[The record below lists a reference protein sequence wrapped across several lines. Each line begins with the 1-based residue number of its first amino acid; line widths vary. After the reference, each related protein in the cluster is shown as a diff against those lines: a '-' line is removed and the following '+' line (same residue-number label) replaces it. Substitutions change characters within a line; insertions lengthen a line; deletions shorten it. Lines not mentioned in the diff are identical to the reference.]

1 MPKEVD
7 SVLRYMSERLKQ
19 EPYISNSSSKL
30 FLAEVAIVI
39 MHILQKDGKF
49 DLQINDCFRNYTD
62 RVFDFS
68 LKKIEATRNF
78 NYFKEKEDKS
88 LSLIFQDMLDMYFS
102 KKEICSLMQQFEGV
116 ESIDNDY
123 NIIFKEKDYSN
134 LNITKQESV
143 EEPFVINKQTKE
155 QDILNYF
162 NNKIKEGYYTDIYK
176 LLVDFSVMMYRK
188 GASSIDLSIPIF
200 DDIIK
205 YINKQIISK
214 FWFHQLS
221 SEQLIP
227 RFSYCWKNA
236 KFSIIK
242 KAADALQIPYQIT
255 GERYNQHIKLVKE
268 KGVHH
273 NTEEDDDVKK
283 VRDTS
288 PIIEETPKE
297 SKATGED
304 VIKVSELE
312 VIPYIYKDI
321 ESKLS
326 ELFDTSEIVILDEEI
341 FLREINL
348 LLCSQAWNNVYDL
361 FGDIQYIIY
370 NQKRLATYTNRTVN
384 YNNIKLSQL
393 EGRHAFFLRTFPK
406 KLKLDTRQNYRKS
419 YRDVWYNNYAVS
431 TIERM
436 GLLFEPIKSIDNS
449 GKITLKPIHVSA
461 NEIIVD
467 PPLKQQH
474 SPDDVFEYMDQLN
487 KMYDESRRIL
497 IQESDI
503 LFIHRRIAEKREWEN
518 QSICIASIAYILIRQ
533 FGLNNNKQYK
543 LLNNLYRKSIVINA
557 KYDLLFE
564 DNNHEENINKTLGLL
579 IREYGNKLITEFYN
593 SLIDIN
599 MSDNDDNT
607 LINPDNTQETISTVN
622 TNQKNRK
629 EKIIRESVSNNEKQV
644 AFDDEGGE
652 NEKLLE
658 MYEDSGGFNVK
669 ESSIVDL
676 HKNLA
681 QNGEWDNASQC
692 VASIAYIIIRQMK
705 FANSPN
711 ALKFSKLKDLYKEC
725 KPFLSE
731 DGLKIEDSQH
741 STNLAI
747 VKERLQSSCS
757 MKRLVDFYRT
767 ITGLSYVKD
776 DGTIYS
782 PYHPKENIRQEIDH
796 PEDDSQKNTEI
807 NPSEDEIPE
816 LDTSVKDDTEDP
828 LNDNVNSGEEFEDII
843 DEELEDTEEEYFL
856 EEEEVEL
863 DEDEEIEEIINDV
876 PVKITFKYETR
887 AERELADYWEGIFKD
902 GYYDTYI
909 WKNKITKVEYCK
921 IKDNL
926 KSCIKDPQ
934 RKDGFA
940 KRFAKALVL
949 YCAEWYKRE
958 YNGND
963 GQGNP
968 LDAIGLNLRTKDLWR
983 WAEIDNRLLY
993 GNEYLESIYTLGGLP
1008 INYIVKKKYEDTVM
1022 QELSDLFNNKTTE
1035 DSSKEKIFKKNN
1047 TIQYSLRNHNGSW
1060 YKLFNTIGNAQEYPL
1075 AESDSTDGIIKKF
1088 IEALKNQP
1096 IKRDKF
1102 SIDWIIETS
1111 EYTPLIRRKIRLNL
1125 NPETNGTLN
1134 NCIPDYKLGDEFN
1147 GKDEFNLYL
1156 CFYGENDDEE
1166 EQIGD
1171 LEGYEHIR
1179 FVNDYNGYFI
1189 GENVQDYFIFSE
1201 IPIINIS
1208 KIKIIAKSRNDKY
1221 VELQE
1226 IEVAPYLE
1234 LYKTWK
1240 YCTYST
1246 KRNLGDKYI
1255 LLPFDYQ
1262 IQNGATS
1269 EDTPKY
1275 FTANG
1280 TKYRFTK
1287 VNGQFK
1293 FTDFK
1298 GNEVP
1303 IYEQNNKIEVSS
1315 PLHSDTFIYNDEKY
1329 FTRVVKDENGVE
1341 TTEPVMLIFGKS
1353 DIICTQYYDGA
1364 EPKVIE
1370 EEDVIIKFKK
1380 ENETFYTEWTN
1391 DSQPEQ
1397 GYIKLQVN
1405 VQNRKILLNAYF
1417 IPSDKNPFKRNCSK
1431 EEIIV
1436 ANSLNIINADVD
1448 LQTTTNS
1455 SNQTIARITRTDRE
1469 KYYYDFKIGSAN
1481 DYIIIPVI
1489 KPLDITELFKDGE
1502 FVKEY
1507 KNERM
1512 ANIRIPIQFKDKYSL
1527 RKYDKN
1533 GFVSHYLRYDDVD
1546 MLDFKFVD
1554 DETSLD
1560 QTIEKETPAGV
1571 IVYYLCT
1578 DKKNIGTLSVGYK
1591 LGIGEKGVNNYK
1603 FYFWDMNLDNDPYPI
1618 DCDYDNGML
1627 DLHTTKYPDGVIF
1640 QSLQG
1645 NICPRHYF
1653 KPILTTHDQKWPKDF
1668 ESESVC
1674 AKCFEIA
1681 SLHNVPFRIFAPLYW
1696 LLKDTDTRLVD
1707 LFALLVCNNQVTEQ
1721 KLKDLVRL
1729 SNEFY
1734 FAWPFIN
1741 ISAWRQYKKEYDRLD
1756 GMGRGINKEQFEENL
1771 INYAKRL
1778 FCLYGTLMN
1787 QDDSS
1792 FAEKYANIYWYD
1804 KSVQFK
1810 FESSN
1815 NTNVWYAYNN
1825 GKDLGYDY
1833 FRNSIGSFAI
1843 RFMRAKK
1850 IISGDKRQNKKKR
1863 ITNIFDLEY
1872 KRINKKIIIIGFT
1885 NNENGDEIR
1894 NVDTICR
1901 FLYTLKNEN
1910 NPFMNILKFFEKYKI
1925 IHK

>member
-155 QDILNYF
+155 EDILNYF
-162 NNKIKEGYYTDIYK
+162 NEKIEEGYYTDIYK
-176 LLVDFSVMMYRK
+176 LLVDFSMMMYRK
-188 GASSIDLSIPIF
+188 GELSIDLSIPRF
-200 DDIIK
+200 NDIII

-221 SEQLIP
+221 SEQLIS
-227 RFSYCWKNA
+227 RFTYCWKNA

-255 GERYNQHIKLVKE
+255 GGRYNQHIILVKE
-268 KGVHH
+268 KGEHH
-273 NTEEDDDVKK
+273 NTEENYDVKEA
-283 VRDTS
+283 RDTS
-288 PIIEETPKE
+288 SVIEETLNE
-297 SKATGED
+297 SKAAGED
-304 VIKVSELE
+304 VLKVSDSKNQEIL
-312 VIPYIYKDI
+312 VIPYICKDI

-384 YNNIKLSQL
+384 YRNVKLRQL

-406 KLKLDTRQNYRKS
+406 ILKLDTRQNSRKS

-436 GLLFEPIKSIDNS
+436 GLLFEPIKSIGNS

-467 PPLKQQH
+467 TPLKQQH

-533 FGLNNNKQYK
+533 FGLNNSNNNKQYK

-557 KYDLLFE
+557 KYELFFE
-564 DNNHEENINKTLGLL
+564 DNNHEQNINKTLGALM
-579 IREYGNKLITEFYN
+579 REYGKKLITEFYN

-599 MSDNDDNT
+599 MSDNNDNT
-607 LINPDNTQETISTVN
+607 LIKPDNAQETISTVKN
-622 TNQKNRK
+622 NQKQENKTEERVL
-629 EKIIRESVSNNEKQV
+629 EDVSNIGTSVANDEEGERKHNHNDVTTTILTGRSTHDKESTTINETYHTNK
-644 AFDDEGGE
+644 E
-652 NEKLLE
+652 LLE
-658 MYEDSGGFNVK
+658 LYNDSENFIIN
-669 ESSIVDL
+669 ESSIIGL
-676 HKNLA
+676 HKDLTR
-681 QNGEWDNASQC
+681 NGEWDNASLC
-692 VASIAYIIIRQMK
+692 IASIAYIIIRQINL
-705 FANSPN
+705 ANSPRG
-711 ALKFSKLKDLYKEC
+711 LKFPQMKYL
-725 KPFLSE
+725 LSICSVIQAQDELDFDDNNHKRNIEMVE
-731 DGLKIEDSQH
+731 D
-741 STNLAI
+741 
-747 VKERLQSSCS
+747 RLLQRYGIK
-757 MKRLVDFYRT
+757 MLIDFYKKIIRQDN
-767 ITGLSYVKD
+767 VFE
-776 DGTIYS
+776 DGTI
-782 PYHPKENIRQEIDH
+782 IQEK
-796 PEDDSQKNTEI
+796 PEDEQVTNVDVDEDDQKRPFAIKEENE
-807 NPSEDEIPE
+807 
-816 LDTSVKDDTEDP
+816 
-828 LNDNVNSGEEFEDII
+828 NDYNKQLVNIVEDIEDDDEFDEVVDEI
-843 DEELEDTEEEYFL
+843 DEEDY
-856 EEEEVEL
+856 L
-863 DEDEEIEEIINDV
+863 DEEGTTDEIINDT
-876 PVKITFKYETR
+876 PVKIIFDCKTR
-887 AERELADYWEGIFKD
+887 TERELADFWYSIFKE

-909 WKNKITKVEYCK
+909 WKNKLSTENYDEFKSRLETCA
-921 IKDNL
+921 KDNL
-926 KSCIKDPQ
+926 KGK
-934 RKDGFA
+934 GFV
-940 KRFAKALVL
+940 KRFARAIVL

-968 LDAIGLNLRTKDLWR
+968 LDAIGLKLQTKDLWK
-983 WAEIDNRLLY
+983 WADLDARLLY
-993 GNEYLESIYTLGGLP
+993 GNEYLGCIYTLGGLP

-1035 DSSKEKIFKKNN
+1035 DSSKDKIFKKNN
-1047 TIQYSLRNHNGSW
+1047 AIQYSLRNHNGSW
-1060 YKLFNTIGNAQEYPL
+1060 YKLFNTISNTQEYPL
-1075 AESDSTDGIIKKF
+1075 ADLDSTEGIFKTF

-1096 IKRDKF
+1096 IKHNKF
-1102 SIDWIIETS
+1102 SIDWIIETN

-1125 NPETNGTLN
+1125 NSEANDAFN
-1134 NCIPDYKLGDEFN
+1134 NCIPDYKLGDDLK

-1156 CFYGENDDEE
+1156 CYYGEGEEEE
-1166 EQIGD
+1166 EQIRD
-1171 LEGYEHIR
+1171 FEGCEHIR

-1201 IPIINIS
+1201 IPTKNIT
-1208 KIKIIAKSRNDKY
+1208 KVKIIAQNDKSII
-1221 VELQE
+1221 LQE

-1246 KRNLGDKYI
+1246 KRNKGDKYI

-1262 IQNGATS
+1262 IQNRSTS

-1275 FTANG
+1275 LTANG

-1287 VNGQFK
+1287 VNGQFI
-1293 FTDFK
+1293 FIDHK
-1298 GNEVP
+1298 GKEVP
-1303 IYEQNNKIEVSS
+1303 IYEQNNKIEISAL
-1315 PLHSDTFIYNDEKY
+1315 LHTDTFIYNDEKF
-1329 FTRVVKDENGVE
+1329 FTRVIRDESGTE
-1341 TTEPVMLIFGKS
+1341 RAEPVMLIFDKN
-1353 DIICTQYYDGA
+1353 DIICTQYYDVA

-1380 ENETFYTEWTN
+1380 EDETYYKEWTN
-1391 DSQPEQ
+1391 DIQPEQ

-1405 VQNRKILLNAYF
+1405 VQDRKILLNVYF
-1417 IPSDKNPFKRNCSK
+1417 IPSSKIPFNRDCRRN
-1431 EEIIV
+1431 EIVVDNCVNVVSI
-1436 ANSLNIINADVD
+1436 DTD
-1448 LQTTTNS
+1448 LQIITSN
-1455 SNQTIARITRTDRE
+1455 SNQTIARIKRNVRE
-1469 KYYYDFKIGSAN
+1469 KYYYDFNIGSVD
-1481 DYIIIPVI
+1481 DYIIIPII
-1489 KPLDITELFKDGE
+1489 KPLNITELYKDGE

-1507 KNERM
+1507 GNEKELS
-1512 ANIRIPIQFKDKYSL
+1512 IRIPIQYKDKYSL

-1533 GFVSHYLRYDDVD
+1533 GVISHHLRYDDVD
-1546 MLDFKFVD
+1546 MLDFKFED

-1560 QTIEKETPAGV
+1560 KTI
-1571 IVYYLCT
+1571 
-1578 DKKNIGTLSVGYK
+1578 
-1591 LGIGEKGVNNYK
+1591 
-1603 FYFWDMNLDNDPYPI
+1603 
-1618 DCDYDNGML
+1618 
-1627 DLHTTKYPDGVIF
+1627 
-1640 QSLQG
+1640 
-1645 NICPRHYF
+1645 
-1653 KPILTTHDQKWPKDF
+1653 
-1668 ESESVC
+1668 
-1674 AKCFEIA
+1674 
-1681 SLHNVPFRIFAPLYW
+1681 
-1696 LLKDTDTRLVD
+1696 
-1707 LFALLVCNNQVTEQ
+1707 
-1721 KLKDLVRL
+1721 
-1729 SNEFY
+1729 
-1734 FAWPFIN
+1734 
-1741 ISAWRQYKKEYDRLD
+1741 
-1756 GMGRGINKEQFEENL
+1756 
-1771 INYAKRL
+1771 
-1778 FCLYGTLMN
+1778 
-1787 QDDSS
+1787 
-1792 FAEKYANIYWYD
+1792 
-1804 KSVQFK
+1804 
-1810 FESSN
+1810 
-1815 NTNVWYAYNN
+1815 
-1825 GKDLGYDY
+1825 
-1833 FRNSIGSFAI
+1833 
-1843 RFMRAKK
+1843 
-1850 IISGDKRQNKKKR
+1850 
-1863 ITNIFDLEY
+1863 
-1872 KRINKKIIIIGFT
+1872 
-1885 NNENGDEIR
+1885 
-1894 NVDTICR
+1894 
-1901 FLYTLKNEN
+1901 
-1910 NPFMNILKFFEKYKI
+1910 
-1925 IHK
+1925 